1 MTIKQTKRI
10 LYFLKAFMVNI
21 ESHQKNSISPELLP
35 LFSKKE
41 LVQMVQWLYESYDKN
56 ALVQKTVTEL
66 YKLIYDDANVLAY
79 VIEQL
84 ESSINT
90 VPKLTQAEVY
100 EFFEKIPSTIH
111 YLRDKPVEIWDA
123 YDISNYYSLLYK
135 HGKTSRAYDIYT
147 SDIKEEDKY
156 ITPPEPSLFFD
167 TKEEA
172 EKEMEELYEAGTF
185 TKGALTI
192 RSLWRLYSIL

>member
-21 ESHQKNSISPELLP
+21 ESNQDNSISPELLH

-41 LVQMVQWLYESYDKN
+41 LVQMVQWLYGDYDKN
-56 ALVQKTVTEL
+56 LLIQKTVTEL
-66 YKLIYDDANVLAY
+66 SELIYDDANVLAH

-84 ESSINT
+84 ESSINA

-100 EFFEKIPSTIH
+100 KFFEKTPSTIH
-111 YLRDKPVEIWDA
+111 YLRDKPIETWDA
-123 YDISNYYSLLYK
+123 YDISNYYSLLFK
-135 HGKTSRAYDIYT
+135 HGKTSRVFAIYT

-156 ITPPEPSLFFD
+156 IIPPEPSLFFD

-172 EKEMEELYEAGTF
+172 EKEVEELYEAGTF

-192 RSLWRLYSIL
+192 QSLWRMHSTL